1 LKDVSKFNVLK
12 VTVFMLIPMILLIAY
27 LYYIKQSG
35 YEDHYLVYLT
45 LLVLAISFALF
56 GAKWVE
62 ERHQRKLQL
71 LIKELEHLK
80 ENEKFL
86 QVSAD
91 DDFSGIAQSV
101 NELKQHLSSYAD
113 QLSLILDSLPLG
125 VIYYDAAGMIKSI
138 NERALAITGFSKEE
152 IADFTAKGN
161 ILNGSE
167 HVFWETLRSGQSF
180 LGFESYCPTKDG
192 KEIPVMTS
200 TNPLFDKFGTFHGTI
215 SSFIDISEQDRLR
228 KIEYKAKVMLDHI
241 SDGVI
246 MVDNFGIINGFNRG
260 AEEMTGLKASQV
272 MGKKYDDIF
281 IKRKTIFTKLTQTLS
296 TKEEYINYKK
306 ETTTEDGRKI
316 NLMITTKLIWDEVGQ
331 QIGAMGIY
339 KDITHLEELAQQV
352 QRADKLAIVGELAAG
367 TAHEIR
373 NPLTTI
379 NGFIQLIGKD
389 SLDGHTQQYIELILK
404 EIDHINEII
413 KEMILLAK
421 PAYPSK
427 ALSSINSIIKD
438 IEILMIPEAI
448 LYNVEIKSN
457 LQSGLPYIELD
468 ERQIKQVF
476 INLIKNGLQ
485 AMPGGG
491 TFHINSAHDAN
502 NRRIEVTFTDEGE
515 GIPQDRLAK
524 IFEPF
529 FTTKEEGTGLGLPV
543 SYRIMKNHN
552 GDLHIKSV
560 FGEGTKVTLFF
571 PINYE

>member
-1 LKDVSKFNVLK
+1 
-12 VTVFMLIPMILLIAY
+12 
-27 LYYIKQSG
+27 
-35 YEDHYLVYLT
+35 
-45 LLVLAISFALF
+45 
-56 GAKWVE
+56 
-62 ERHQRKLQL
+62 
-71 LIKELEHLK
+71 
-80 ENEKFL
+80 
-86 QVSAD
+86 
-91 DDFSGIAQSV
+91 
-101 NELKQHLSSYAD
+101 
-113 QLSLILDSLPLG
+113 
-125 VIYYDAAGMIKSI
+125 
-138 NERALAITGFSKEE
+138 
-152 IADFTAKGN
+152 
-161 ILNGSE
+161 
-167 HVFWETLRSGQSF
+167 
-180 LGFESYCPTKDG
+180 
-192 KEIPVMTS
+192 
-200 TNPLFDKFGTFHGTI
+200 
-215 SSFIDISEQDRLR
+215 
-228 KIEYKAKVMLDHI
+228 
-241 SDGVI
+241 
-246 MVDNFGIINGFNRG
+246 
-260 AEEMTGLKASQV
+260 
-272 MGKKYDDIF
+272 
-281 IKRKTIFTKLTQTLS
+281 
-296 TKEEYINYKK
+296 
-306 ETTTEDGRKI
+306 
-316 NLMITTKLIWDEVGQ
+316 
-331 QIGAMGIY
+331 
-339 KDITHLEELAQQV
+339 
-352 QRADKLAIVGELAAG
+352 
-367 TAHEIR
+367 
-373 NPLTTI
+373 
-379 NGFIQLIGKD
+379 
-389 SLDGHTQQYIELILK
+389 LDGHTQQYIELILK

>member
-306 ETTTEDGRKI
+306 ETTTEDGRQI